1 MLTAQ
6 CDEHSLWNQF
16 LSKFASL
23 SPTNFDIL
31 NVFTRD
37 VKQKTKFLRPRLR
50 EMLVAW
56 HSGRNVGLWLANF
69 PCPALDL
76 QLMSDH

>member
-23 SPTNFDIL
+23 SPTNVDIL

-37 VKQKTKFLRPRLR
+37 VKQKKQILET
-50 EMLVAW
+50 
-56 HSGRNVGLWLANF
+56 
-69 PCPALDL
+69 
-76 QLMSDH
+76 